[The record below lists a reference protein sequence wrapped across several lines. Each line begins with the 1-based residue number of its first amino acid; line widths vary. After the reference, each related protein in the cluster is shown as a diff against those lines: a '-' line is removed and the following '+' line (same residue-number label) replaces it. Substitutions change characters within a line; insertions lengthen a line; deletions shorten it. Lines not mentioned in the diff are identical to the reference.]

1 MNKRSFL
8 RGGLALLLAAPAPWW
23 WSSARQS
30 EEARVISGLSN
41 ARASAIRLG
50 ERYLLDHPECR
61 DSHQLVELIL
71 HGYSKRQRQ
80 LAASD
85 PGRMR
90 KLLSD
95 KIKQDFRNQDVLS
108 LDGWRLATTEVQ
120 QWALMALAVA

>member
-41 ARASAIRLG
+41 ARVSAIRLG